1 MKERDT
7 STMDEQRQQQID
19 EAARQFSDAL
29 IASYR
34 TVSERSVS
42 VQQLNAELTQA
53 FFNNVIN
60 NLHTQTED
68 TRQMTEQLAEQ
79 QQRVTEAGQA
89 LTQESVGAYMDFV
102 NSMFSFYQD
111 SVQATQRGTR
121 EAGGH

>member
-1 MKERDT
+1 
-7 STMDEQRQQQID
+7 MDEQRQQQID

-34 TVSERSVS
+34 TVSERSLS
-42 VQQLNAELTQA
+42 AQQLNAELTQA
-53 FFNNVIN
+53 FFNRVIN
-60 NLHTQTED
+60 NLHTQAED

-79 QQRVTEAGQA
+79 QQRVTEAGQT

-102 NSMFSFYQD
+102 NSMFSFYQG